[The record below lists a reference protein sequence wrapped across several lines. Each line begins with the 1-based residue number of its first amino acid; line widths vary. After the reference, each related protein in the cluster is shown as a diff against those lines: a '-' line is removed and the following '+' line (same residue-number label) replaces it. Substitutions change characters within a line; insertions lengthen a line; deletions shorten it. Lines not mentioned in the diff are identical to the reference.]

1 MWSISPLA
9 EFVCDALGEARIPRL
24 LRRAIRDRAVNG
36 YANDPVLHFGSACSA
51 QIQHSCEVMWLCCN
65 LRVFVT
71 YCSHVY

>member
-1 MWSISPLA
+1 
-9 EFVCDALGEARIPRL
+9 
-24 LRRAIRDRAVNG
+24 VNG